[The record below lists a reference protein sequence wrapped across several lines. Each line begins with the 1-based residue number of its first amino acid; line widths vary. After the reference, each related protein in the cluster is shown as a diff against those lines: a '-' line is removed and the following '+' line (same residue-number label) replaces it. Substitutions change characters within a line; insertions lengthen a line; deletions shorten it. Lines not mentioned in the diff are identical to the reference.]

1 MAGITMI
8 AEATA
13 TLELNKTFNELLELN
28 DGTLLYNK

>member
-1 MAGITMI
+1 MI